1 MAEHSAIEW
10 TDHTWSPWIGC
21 TKVSPACDGCYA
33 EHLMDTRMGRVAWGP
48 HGERSRTSAGY
59 WRKPLAWDREAK
71 AAGKALSVFPSLCD
85 PFDNR
90 ANPAV
95 RREWFDLIRATPNLT
110 WLLLTKRPQNAIE
123 MSEAAGGLPEN
134 AALGTTCEDQKRA
147 DINVPHLL
155 RAKGILRPAFTFLS
169 CEPLLGPISLEPWL
183 PWPDASAE
191 VGGVAWGCQ
200 GCDGDRGCDCP
211 ENKAVHFE
219 DVGPTG
225 PDGAPEWITVD
236 RLMLDWVIT
245 GGETDQGQHRA
256 RPTNPQWFRDIRDQ
270 CAAGDVP
277 YLHKQ
282 NGEWVSVSEVEGPG
296 EIHTFADGR
305 NVRRIGKRKAGRT
318 IDGFAHDGFPL
329 SPSSGPIPHG
339 KRDGGGL

>member
-33 EHLMDTRMGRVAWGP
+33 EHLMDTRMGRVTWGP
-48 HGERSRTSAGY
+48 PGERSRTSAGY

-71 AAGKALSVFPSLCD
+71 ASGKALSVFPSLCD

-90 ANPAV
+90 ADPAV
-95 RREWFDLIRATPNLT
+95 RREWFDLMRATPNLT
-110 WLLLTKRPQNAIE
+110 WLLLTKRPQNVVE
-123 MSEAAGGLPEN
+123 MSEAAGGLPSN

-155 RAKGILRPAFTFLS
+155 RAKSTLRPAFAFLS
-169 CEPLLGPISLEPWL
+169 CEPLLGSIDLSRWTTDPANYLDYC
-183 PWPDASAE
+183 DA
-191 VGGVAWGCQ
+191 VGGPA
-200 GCDGDRGCDCP
+200 
-211 ENKAVHFE
+211 
-219 DVGPTG
+219 PTG
-225 PDGAPEWITVD
+225 VM
-236 RLMLDWVIT
+236 MLDWVIT

-270 CAAGDVP
+270 CAAAGVP

-282 NGEWVSVSEVEGPG
+282 NGEWASVSEVEGPG

-305 NVRRIGKRKAGRT
+305 NVRRVGKRKAGRT
-318 IDGFAHDGFPL
+318 IDGVTHDGFPL

-339 KRDGGGL
+339 KRDGGGA

>member
-33 EHLMDTRMGRVAWGP
+33 EHLMDTRMGRVTWGP
-48 HGERSRTSAGY
+48 HGERSRTSTGY

-71 AAGKALSVFPSLCD
+71 AACKPLSVFPSLCD

-90 ANPAV
+90 ADPAV
-95 RREWFDLIRATPNLT
+95 RRAWFDLMRSTPNLT
-110 WLLLTKRPQNAIE
+110 WLLLTKRPQSAVE
-123 MSEAAGGLPEN
+123 MSEAAGGLPGN
-134 AALGTTCEDQKRA
+134 AALGATCEDQKRA

-155 RAKGILRPAFTFLS
+155 RAKLALRPAFAFLS
-169 CEPLLGPISLEPWL
+169 CEPLLGPIDLSRWTTGPANYLDYC
-183 PWPDASAE
+183 DA
-191 VGGVAWGCQ
+191 VGGPA
-200 GCDGDRGCDCP
+200 
-211 ENKAVHFE
+211 
-219 DVGPTG
+219 PTG
-225 PDGAPEWITVD
+225 VM
-236 RLMLDWVIT
+236 MLDWVIT

-270 CAAGDVP
+270 CAAAGVP

-305 NVRRIGKRKAGRT
+305 NVRRVGKRKAGRT
-318 IDGFAHDGFPL
+318 IDGATYDGFPPT
-329 SPSSGPIPHG
+329 PSSNPIPHG